1 MGALRFGRELGMKIR
16 GPEAAKRDAE
26 RSAAMDAWAVR
37 HPLVATLLGA
47 VVSAFVGWAVA
58 GRLDA
63 TTTTEIIIWQVI
75 CIPVGVVAMWVT
87 IARAR
92 RRRASGK

>member
-1 MGALRFGRELGMKIR
+1 MGALRFGRELGRKIR
-16 GPEAAKRDAE
+16 GPESARRDAE
-26 RSAAMDAWAVR
+26 RSAAVDAWAVR
-37 HPLVATLLGA
+37 HPVPATLLGA

-75 CIPVGVVAMWVT
+75 CIPVGVVAMWVHL
-87 IARAR
+87 ARAR
-92 RRRASGK
+92 RRRASDR